1 MEGDVYMTK
10 VNLRTHM
17 PDEKERRGQSRET
30 AIEASTR
37 TNFFFTNDRTFL
49 IGSKRTVCC
58 FDDVAVGRRADVYC
72 TFAQGKIIRFS
83 IAPGD
88 LQSKSLRTAFQM
100 EKNSFRRLDAQ
111 MLE

>member
-37 TNFFFTNDRTFL
+37 TIFFFTNDRTFL

-58 FDDVAVGRRADVYC
+58 FDDVAVGRRADV
-72 TFAQGKIIRFS
+72 TRSQRNHSEPAGIFPSGGGFS
-83 IAPGD
+83 KYRPLAEHKPDGE
-88 LQSKSLRTAFQM
+88 LL
-100 EKNSFRRLDAQ
+100 
-111 MLE
+111 

>member
-58 FDDVAVGRRADVYC
+58 FDDVAVGRRADVPKVDILLSRATYILYVW
-72 TFAQGKIIRFS
+72 ARQ
-83 IAPGD
+83 
-88 LQSKSLRTAFQM
+88 
-100 EKNSFRRLDAQ
+100 NH
-111 MLE
+111 

>member
-58 FDDVAVGRRADVYC
+58 FDDVAVGRRADVC
-72 TFAQGKIIRFS
+72 MVVVDIIC
-83 IAPGD
+83 
-88 LQSKSLRTAFQM
+88 
-100 EKNSFRRLDAQ
+100 N
-111 MLE
+111 

>member
-58 FDDVAVGRRADVYC
+58 FDDVAVGRRADGGDPENRKVG
-72 TFAQGKIIRFS
+72 QN
-83 IAPGD
+83 PG
-88 LQSKSLRTAFQM
+88 
-100 EKNSFRRLDAQ
+100 LDPYFGEHPSH
-111 MLE
+111 LF

>member
-37 TNFFFTNDRTFL
+37 TNFF
-49 IGSKRTVCC
+49 
-58 FDDVAVGRRADVYC
+58 
-72 TFAQGKIIRFS
+72 
-83 IAPGD
+83 
-88 LQSKSLRTAFQM
+88 LQTTELF
-100 EKNSFRRLDAQ
+100 
-111 MLE
+111 